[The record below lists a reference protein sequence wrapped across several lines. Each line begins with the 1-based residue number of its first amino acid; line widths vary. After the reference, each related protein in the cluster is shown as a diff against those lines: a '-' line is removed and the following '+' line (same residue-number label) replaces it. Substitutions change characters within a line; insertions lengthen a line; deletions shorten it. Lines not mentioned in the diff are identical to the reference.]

1 MIWSKNEQEI
11 IQVANDAELLNRNY
25 YLRLWVFCR
34 NLPFN
39 RHDFLEELTNIFRVA
54 DSSYRYQ
61 WQSGKPYDL
70 PEIEDDVFPDPDM
83 RWYSE
88 FLLSDPT
95 GIRPKIRSRM
105 LERLRI
111 LDLYARV
118 KHPLVARHFGR

>member
-1 MIWSKNEQEI
+1 MIWSKDEQQI
-11 IQVANDAELLNRNY
+11 IYVANDAELLNRNY

-34 NLPFN
+34 SLPFS
-39 RHDFLEELTNIFRVA
+39 RREILEELTNTFRDA
-54 DSSYRYQ
+54 DVLYRYL
-61 WQSGKPYDL
+61 WRSGNPYEL

-88 FLLSDPT
+88 FLQSDPT
-95 GIRPKIRSRM
+95 GARPKIRSRM

-118 KHPLVARHFGR
+118 KHPLVSRHFGR